1 MIDKDFIKGSAT
13 FGLGYAT
20 ARVLG
25 LLFFIIVARICI
37 PEDYG
42 YIKYSIAVAGI
53 AGVALVS
60 QGTTLARYLGKYK
73 GNKEIENQYFSNIV
87 IAVLIT
93 LFIVVLVLF
102 IILYIVNKLHVGIF
116 LVVIGTTISE
126 IYYGLLRG
134 FIFYIRLTLFLIGTN
149 VVKIVLILLIF
160 YTGYYQPQLV
170 LAIFGLSCIVPL
182 LFMELKNPSPV
193 SFKIKTVSK
202 ETLKELGKFSV
213 PIIVASYAY
222 SLITSFDTICIEHY
236 LGMYEVG
243 IYSVAKTLGQIF
255 VFVPLAINTILMPK
269 VAGFNE
275 KKEIKR
281 YLKLSLVLVISA
293 SLVLLSGIFIFQ
305 RELIELIFTAKYLE
319 ASAVLVIY
327 SMGMVFYS
335 IYSTAG
341 NVLIGVGKP
350 KIYMDTS
357 LICAM
362 INVIG
367 NLYAVPRWGI
377 YGAGIIFMISYLIAL
392 ISLFIITLL
401 RYKRYTKE
409 ESK

>member
-1 MIDKDFIKGSAT
+1 MIDKEFIKGSAT

-42 YIKYSIAVAGI
+42 YIRYSIAVAGI

-102 IILYIVNKLHVGIF
+102 IILYIADKLHVGIF

-149 VVKIVLILLIF
+149 VVKIALILLIF

-182 LFMELKNPSPV
+182 LFMELKKPSPV

-319 ASAVLVIY
+319 ATTVLCIY
-327 SMGMVFYS
+327 SIGMALSSVYGVFQTTLIGIGKPFLPMAILS
-335 IYSTAG
+335 ICAIFNIAG
-341 NVLIGVGKP
+341 N
-350 KIYMDTS
+350 IY
-357 LICAM
+357 I
-362 INVIG
+362 
-367 NLYAVPRWGI
+367 VPQWGI
-377 YGAGIIFMISYLIAL
+377 WGAGIVFVSTYLIAV
-392 ISLFIITLL
+392 ISICNLTL
-401 RYKRYTKE
+401 KRF
-409 ESK
+409 

>member
-1 MIDKDFIKGSAT
+1 MIDKEFIKGSAT

-42 YIKYSIAVAGI
+42 YIRYSIAVAGI
-53 AGVALVS
+53 AEVALVS
-60 QGTTLARYLGKYK
+60 QGTTLTRYLGKYK

-102 IILYIVNKLHVGIF
+102 IILYIADKLHVGIF

-134 FIFYIRLTLFLIGTN
+134 FIFYIRLTLFFIGTN

-255 VFVPLAINTILMPK
+255 IFAPIAINTILMPK
-269 VAGFNE
+269 VAGFSE

-305 RELIELIFTAKYLE
+305 RELIELIFTTKYLE
-319 ASAVLVIY
+319 ATTVLCIY
-327 SMGMVFYS
+327 SIGMVFFS
-335 IYSTAG
+335 IYTTIEAIW
-341 NVLIGVGKP
+341 IGIGKLSVP
-350 KIYMDTS
+350 T
-357 LICAM
+357 M
-362 INVIG
+362 ILSISAIFNIIG
-367 NLYAVPRWGI
+367 NIYVIQKWGI
-377 YGAGIIFMISYLIAL
+377 QGAGFIFMLTYLVAL
-392 ISLFIITLL
+392 ISLSLISYL
-401 RYKRYTKE
+401 KR
-409 ESK
+409 